1 MKWYYRWYIQYPI
14 AWCITIVVLVWV
26 FPPETKYDI
35 PSNLGTGLFIVSL
48 CVAALNHVVKKRK
61 EKQQTVTK

>member
-1 MKWYYRWYIQYPI
+1 MKWYQKWYIQYPI

-35 PSNLGTGLFIVSL
+35 PSNLGTGLFTVSL
-48 CVAALNHVVKKRK
+48 CVAAFNHIVKKRM